1 MGFLTQGNFEDVQTT
16 LSMLQLYLS
25 VTWDSSLCLFPD
37 TTAVD
42 GVGCS
47 CSLAVTSVDD
57 TSDSPLKSSISQIT
71 IWISN
76 WKMFVTNVYEYDL
89 QRTGGWGGGGDP
101 KALGSRSSVMKTI
114 IFLSCQFLL
123 TLVLHKWTNYLE

>member
-25 VTWDSSLCLFPD
+25 VTCDSSLCLFPD

-76 WKMFVTNVYEYDL
+76 WKMFVTNVTRSYKCKADI
-89 QRTGGWGGGGDP
+89 RTE
-101 KALGSRSSVMKTI
+101 KVK
-114 IFLSCQFLL
+114 
-123 TLVLHKWTNYLE
+123 HH